1 MENEKK
7 VCVTGAAGFLASL
20 KRLLE
25 ERYHVVGTVR
35 ESGASERLEL
45 KNADLVTEGAFDDIV
60 QGCHG
65 VFHVAAAVSVIYKK
79 DPQTEIV
86 DPCLLGTLNV
96 LNACKRS
103 TTVKRVVCTSSVG
116 AVRVRDGFKPDDVL
130 DESMWYPLG
139 KTLAEQAALEFGKDN
154 GLDVIT
160 ISPSLIVGELLSSS
174 ATTSTADI
182 VRMLKGDKRWFDHGG
197 YVHLDD
203 VAQAHLL
210 AYTNPNASGRYVCSA
225 INMSAI
231 ELASFMSKR
240 YPKLP
245 IASTDE
251 IEVVFP
257 ANFKGFSS
265 RKLRDDLGLQFKL
278 EVWCHCRTNK
288 LASLA
293 SSDAFISLLRNS
305 DGRRGEHP
313 GPAAGKHRGEDLQR
327 GVHVHGVVVGRIK
340 DGFPHLLQVDQP
352 GIIGKAGGL
361 LSVNVSFMS
370 VGMTSPRKQAVRA
383 IGVDEEGSAAQDPGH
398 PNGLM
403 VRVSLVVFGGG
414 VVGTVGEPGQYPI
427 PIRA

>member
-35 ESGASERLEL
+35 ESGKLPGASERLEL

-130 DESMWYPLG
+130 DESVWSSLDYCRELEMWYPLG

-265 RKLRDDLGLQFKL
+265 RKLRDDLGLQFKSL
-278 EVWCHCRTNK
+278 EQMFDDCI
-288 LASLA
+288 ASL
-293 SSDAFISLLRNS
+293 DRKGNTNT
-305 DGRRGEHP
+305 
-313 GPAAGKHRGEDLQR
+313 
-327 GVHVHGVVVGRIK
+327 
-340 DGFPHLLQVDQP
+340 
-352 GIIGKAGGL
+352 
-361 LSVNVSFMS
+361 LS
-370 VGMTSPRKQAVRA
+370 P
-383 IGVDEEGSAAQDPGH
+383 P
-398 PNGLM
+398 
-403 VRVSLVVFGGG
+403 
-414 VVGTVGEPGQYPI
+414 
-427 PIRA
+427 